1 MLHRCGWEH
10 SCHSAPYT
18 GSYGTV
24 NTIVTQQPGLGNED
38 RTYSIEP
45 EGKCIWWG
53 LGGGRAG
60 SVSNNSVVLTLSA
73 AHETGWL
80 YSRTLIRREM
90 RGDSDNTHYNIV
102 KPG

>member
-45 EGKCIWWG
+45 EGKCIWWAWA
-53 LGGGRAG
+53 AG
-60 SVSNNSVVLTLSA
+60 AQGVYPIIVSCSRSVLRMKQDGCIQ
-73 AHETGWL
+73 E
-80 YSRTLIRREM
+80 R
-90 RGDSDNTHYNIV
+90 
-102 KPG
+102 